1 MTDTGWG
8 GDPGHSGAKPMMH
21 LQGGMA
27 APNVQMP
34 MMSEAMTGGR
44 VSGDAKSEGVD
55 PTTSIIGTGMHGGDT
70 PNRGTD
76 SNGHRGRPSPA

>member
-1 MTDTGWG
+1 MTDGWG

-27 APNVQMP
+27 APHTQTP
-34 MMSEAMTGGR
+34 MTSEAMTGGR
-44 VSGDAKSEGVD
+44 VGATDTAPID
-55 PTTSIIGTGMHGGDT
+55 TGWEAFLSSSGGDT

-76 SNGHRGRPSPA
+76 ARNKTT